1 MTIPLGILADQLG
14 VSCPVK
20 FRNDLV
26 SGIHHDSRQVKA
38 GEVFFALSG
47 ERFDAHQFVP
57 EVLAKGVNVI
67 VSGQPRDPGIAADVC
82 WLQVT
87 QVEETLKQALLIYY
101 GDPAERLTLFGITGT
116 NGKTT
121 VSYLLESILHAAGAS
136 CGVIGTV
143 NYRIGRRRLPA
154 SHTTPGMVEL
164 QRLMAL
170 LSEDGVDFCVMEVSS
185 HALAQDRVGLLKFR
199 SAIFTNLT
207 GDHLDYHRTMEDYFA
222 AKAKLFVS
230 LSEEASAIINADDP
244 YGRKLYSKTSARIC
258 SYGIH
263 QTAEV
268 MARDVELNLNY
279 SRFRCVTP
287 DGEIMIRT
295 SLVGEYNISNILA
308 AVACAYMEDFSLED
322 IKKGIESVSL
332 IPGRMERLDYGQ
344 NFSVFI
350 DYAHTHD
357 ALENVLRMLRKT
369 SEERIIVVFGCGGD
383 RDRSKRA
390 KMGQVAEHYADRV
403 IVTSDNPRG
412 EDPEK
417 IIDEIIAG
425 FDSADYERIT
435 NRKEAIERA
444 LAIAGPRDIV
454 LIAGKGHEAYQV
466 FKENTVQ
473 FDERGI
479 VRDAL
484 LC

>member
-1 MTIPLGILADQLG
+1 MTITLGKLTDQLG
-14 VSCPVK
+14 LLCPEK
-20 FRNDLV
+20 FTDERIL
-26 SGIHHDSRQVKA
+26 GIHHDSREVKA
-38 GEVFFALSG
+38 GEIFFVLSG
-47 ERFDAHQFVP
+47 GRFDAHQFVP
-57 EVLAKGVNVI
+57 EVIAKGVKVI
-67 VSGQPRDPGIAADVC
+67 VSARARDTKISEEVC
-82 WLQVT
+82 WFQVPA
-87 QVEETLKQALLIYY
+87 VEETLRQALLVYY
-101 GDPAERLTLFGITGT
+101 GDPAESLVLFGITGT

-121 VSYLLESILHAAGAS
+121 VSYLLESIIQAAGAN

-143 NYRIGRRRLPA
+143 NYRIGRRLLPA

-170 LSEDGVDFCVMEVSS
+170 LIEDKVDFCVMEVSS

-222 AKAKLFVS
+222 AKAKLFIS
-230 LSEEASAIINADDP
+230 LSEDASAIINADDP
-244 YGRKLYSKTSARIC
+244 YGRKLYSKTAARIC

-268 MARDVELNLNY
+268 MARDVELHLNY

-308 AVACAYMEDFSLED
+308 AVASAYMENFSLED

-357 ALENVLRMLRKT
+357 ALENVLRMLKKT
-369 SEERIIVVFGCGGD
+369 SEQRIIVVFGCGGD

-390 KMGQVAEHYADRV
+390 KMGQVAEQYADRV
-403 IVTSDNPRG
+403 IVTSDNPRS
-412 EDPEK
+412 EDPEQ
-417 IIDEIIAG
+417 IINEIVAG
-425 FDSADYERIT
+425 FETADYERIT
-435 NRKEAIERA
+435 NRKAAIERA
-444 LAIAGPRDIV
+444 LAIAQPDDIV
-454 LIAGKGHEAYQV
+454 LIAGKGHETYQV

-473 FDERGI
+473 FDERSI